1 MTSTELIKLKFLPAS
16 ADLGLLVL
24 RAWLGLSMLI
34 IHGLGK
40 LQNFNGTLALFRD
53 KMGIPAPLGVCA
65 ILAESACSVLLI
77 LGLATRP
84 AALFLAVTMG
94 VAFVKIHKMLLVA
107 PQGASTGELPFI
119 YLGGFVVLFLA
130 GGGRF
135 SMDDKI

>member
-1 MTSTELIKLKFLPAS
+1 MKSTELIKLTFLPAS

-24 RAWLGLSMLI
+24 RVWLGLSMLL
-34 IHGLGK
+34 IHGLAK
-40 LQNFNGTLALFRD
+40 VQNFSGTVAMFRD

-65 ILAESACSVLLI
+65 ILAESACAILLV

-94 VAFVKIHKMLLVA
+94 VAFVKVHKMLLVA
-107 PQGASTGELPFI
+107 GNPQSGELAFL
-119 YLGGFVVLFLA
+119 YLGGFVALFLA

-135 SMDDKI
+135 SVDDKL